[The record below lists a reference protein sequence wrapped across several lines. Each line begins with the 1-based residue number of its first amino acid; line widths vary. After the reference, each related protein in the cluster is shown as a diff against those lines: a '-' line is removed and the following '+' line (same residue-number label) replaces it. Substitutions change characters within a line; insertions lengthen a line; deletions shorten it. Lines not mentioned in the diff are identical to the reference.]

1 MRILILEDDG
11 TRVNNF
17 IELFHNHAL
26 DITENAYEAMGLLDQ
41 KAYDLI
47 FLDHDLGEGNGSGSL
62 VAAYLA
68 QLPGLNA
75 TIVIHSWNT
84 PASNAMLGYLPNA
97 YHAPYNTEAFFDLL
111 RMIQGG

>member
-17 IELFHNHAL
+17 IELLHNHNL
-26 DITENAYEAMGLLDQ
+26 DITESAYEAMDLLDR

-47 FLDHDLGEGNGSGSL
+47 MLDHDLGEGNGSGSL

-68 QLPGLNA
+68 QLPGLTS
-75 TIVIHSWNT
+75 TIVIHSWNV
-84 PASNAMLGYLPNA
+84 PASNAMVSYLPNA
-97 YHAPYNTEAFFDLL
+97 YQAPYNTENFYDLMNKV
-111 RMIQGG
+111 R